1 MICNIVNSRRVVSA
15 SLDNLRRER
24 ERKNRGCVNNKKRAA
39 NEKKTYTVRS
49 SFKSFVLSELGKA
62 DFSCSS

>member
-15 SLDNLRRER
+15 SLDNLRRGKTEVALIKKK
-24 ERKNRGCVNNKKRAA
+24 EPPTQVRK
-39 NEKKTYTVRS
+39 KKTYTVRS

>member
-15 SLDNLRRER
+15 SLDNLRRGKTEVALKK
-24 ERKNRGCVNNKKRAA
+24 KNRQRK
-39 NEKKTYTVRS
+39 KKTYTVRS

-62 DFSCSS
+62 DFSCNS